1 MAYKALYRT
10 YRPST
15 FDEVAGQKHI
25 VKTLRNALEKNR
37 IAHAYLFCGPR
48 GTGKTTMAKLFA
60 KALNCESGIGQ
71 QCNRCSNCIGINDGS
86 HPDVIEIDAASNNGV
101 EEVRNIIERVKYLP
115 IKGKYKV
122 YIIDEVHMM
131 SSGAFNALLKTL
143 EEPPAHVVFILATTE
158 PYKVLPTIISRC
170 QRYDFTKVSDGDILE
185 KMVEILKKE
194 NIQYEIEAL
203 NTIVELSDGGV
214 RDALSMLDQV
224 LAYSSNKIELADVL
238 DLFGITSKN
247 EKISL
252 IRSLADSDIKI
263 VLTKLDQF
271 IKSGIDIK
279 RLTSEL
285 LEILRDLLVFE
296 SGGDGYQ
303 MPTLKEEDADQLAKY
318 IDKRKCNHMIDI
330 LLKAQSDYKMVS
342 NINSLFEIILL
353 KLCTLDKNISEK
365 KDDEKNIESKNVK
378 QSKKDEESKC
388 VVDETLKK
396 DGLANANNASDGQEK
411 THESSVSKPTKA
423 KEKIPDW
430 LLEEDDGPHTYRK
443 IDDDTMIKI
452 MVLGKKESRQR
463 MTSKWG
469 DFESLIGHPK
479 MGKFASMLK
488 DGHPFVVTDDII
500 ILEYD
505 FDRLV
510 KKINDEKNDDDL
522 KKMMEMVFG
531 TRMDLF
537 AITRSDSVRL
547 RKLFSNL
554 SQISKLPKKETIK
567 INVFNAK
574 EK

>member
-318 IDKRKCNHMIDI
+318 IDKRKCNQMIDI

-411 THESSVSKPTKA
+411 PHESSVSKPTKA